1 MGAFEFYEFMNGDIN
16 LDQDINVLDIV
27 LLVEI
32 ILYDDM
38 ENDLADINGDNLVN
52 ILDVVML
59 VSIILN

>member
-1 MGAFEFYEFMNGDIN
+1 MNGDIN